1 MVRAPR
7 SAAAIALFFVAFPV
21 ACSSTTSTSSPDAS
35 AADGGAGAET
45 AAVEAA
51 AEVAVDAGPT
61 TITLLDG
68 VRIVSDS
75 SQPNFQK
82 ATTTLTLPAG
92 SFANATLVLD
102 LGTTCFPFANW
113 KTDPPPS
120 GQNWPAD
127 CDAFDRN
134 FETLLSDPTAPM
146 GTPRLELVR
155 AITPFGGPEHIEE
168 DVTDVLNG
176 LQAMDGA
183 TPKTRTFEIDI
194 PTWSDSAGQVSGS
207 KGGWN
212 VSAKLLITSGAAP
225 RNVVGVV
232 PIVDGSFGSTTTFA
246 PTSITLP
253 AGTTSARVDYRVTG
267 HGGGTDS
274 TGECDGPA
282 EEFCKR
288 THTVTF
294 DGVAE
299 PTFQPY
305 RTDCQSLC
313 QFTTGDPDFPF
324 SGEGYC
330 KENPCGDPDSVKAP
344 RANWCPGHE
353 TAPISWTPT
362 QYATPGAHTF
372 EFKVDAIAVGG
383 TWRVTAVAIA
393 YGG

>member
-7 SAAAIALFFVAFPV
+7 SLVAIAVFSAA
-21 ACSSTTSTSSPDAS
+21 ACSSTASSDAPDSSTGDAGDETS
-35 AADGGAGAET
+35 GAE
-45 AAVEAA
+45 AAV
-51 AEVAVDAGPT
+51 EVAVDAGPT
-61 TITLLDG
+61 AITLLDD

-75 SQPNFQK
+75 TKQNFQK

-92 SFANATLVLD
+92 SFAQATLVLD

-194 PTWSDSAGQVSGS
+194 PTWSDAAGQVSGS
-207 KGGWN
+207 QGGWN
-212 VSAKLLITSGAAP
+212 VSAKLLLQSGPAP

-232 PIVDGSFGSTTTFA
+232 PIVDGSFGSTATFA
-246 PTSITLP
+246 PTPLTLP
-253 AGTTSARVDYRVTG
+253 AGTTSARVDYRATG

-274 TGECDGPA
+274 SGECFGPA

-288 THTVTF
+288 THHVSF

-313 QFTTGDPDFPF
+313 KFTTGDPDFPF

-330 KENPCGDPDSVKAP
+330 KENPCGDPDSVKAS

-362 QYATPGAHTF
+362 QLATPGAHTF
-372 EFKVDAIAVGG
+372 LFSVDGIAAGG